1 MLARHAREASA
12 QARQRNRTPRRSC
25 KPRHGLLVAL
35 PTSLAGLVGLW
46 KYTSIARRRPTT
58 TIVLPAA
65 AMPLPAVVPF
75 VVLFESSSG
84 SSWLM
89 QELSALPEVCAIGF
103 EPIDN
108 ISMASAADHT
118 LRLRWLRTLWTPQRA
133 SASEWLDWQ
142 AALQRA
148 SVFGQDDAIRRSLAR
163 CRRADAV
170 AFGLKARLSRLLSDE
185 PSMVRVAALMAEQG
199 VRVVRLSRRNVIKQ
213 ALAEYRRLHAGL
225 GQFRRRSANASIPS
239 IEVELR
245 LFKRAL
251 QARWL
256 SHTRN
261 HARTMMHT
269 RYLKD
274 DLEPRSSFTCP
285 ALVVTAMHVFQAVSR
300 SRRLSSRV
308 LTYAPTQPLLSLS
321 YEEMLG
327 EHAAAMRRLAAFLGL
342 PAAASSASAT
352 GGGEGS
358 VSDGGGGG
366 GGAAPPRYSKATP
379 DRLCAAIANYR
390 AVCEAYKGTAHAQ
403 HFDEACDTTC
413 RERKA

>member
-1 MLARHAREASA
+1 MLARHAREARA
-12 QARQRNRTPRRSC
+12 HARQRSRAPRRSC
-25 KPRHGLLVAL
+25 KPRHVLLVAL

-46 KYTSIARRRPTT
+46 RYTSIARRRPTT
-58 TIVLPAA
+58 TVVLSAA
-65 AMPLPAVVPF
+65 AVPLPAVVPF

-118 LRLRWLRTLWTPQRA
+118 QRLRWLRTLWTPQRA

-170 AFGLKARLSRLLSDE
+170 AYGLKARLSRLLSDE

-225 GQFRRRSANASIPS
+225 GQFRRRGANASIPS

-251 QARWL
+251 QVRWL

-261 HARTMMHT
+261 HARTTMHT
-269 RYLKD
+269 RYLND
-274 DLEPRSSFTCP
+274 DRLEPRFLFTCP
-285 ALVVTAMHVFQAVSR
+285 
-300 SRRLSSRV
+300 RL
-308 LTYAPTQPLLSLS
+308 L
-321 YEEMLG
+321 
-327 EHAAAMRRLAAFLGL
+327 
-342 PAAASSASAT
+342 
-352 GGGEGS
+352 
-358 VSDGGGGG
+358 
-366 GGAAPPRYSKATP
+366 
-379 DRLCAAIANYR
+379 
-390 AVCEAYKGTAHAQ
+390 
-403 HFDEACDTTC
+403 
-413 RERKA
+413 

>member
-1 MLARHAREASA
+1 MKPQIAPYLELLQHGASVWYNRCALMLGRHAREARA
-12 QARQRNRTPRRSC
+12 QARQRSRAPQRGC
-25 KPRHGLLVAL
+25 KPRHVLLVAL

-58 TIVLPAA
+58 TAVLPAA
-65 AMPLPAVVPF
+65 AVPLPAVVPF

-118 LRLRWLRTLWTPQRA
+118 LRLRWLRTLWTPQRG

-148 SVFGQDDAIRRSLAR
+148 SVFGQDDAIRRSLAG

-170 AFGLKARLSRLLSDE
+170 AYGLKARLSRLLSDE

-225 GQFRRRSANASIPS
+225 GQFRRRGANASIPS

-256 SHTRN
+256 SHTRS
-261 HARTMMHT
+261 HARTTMHT

-274 DLEPRSSFTCP
+274 DLFTCP
-285 ALVVTAMHVFQAVSR
+285 ALLVYLLRARCDAHV
-300 SRRLSSRV
+300 RRACLSGGV
-308 LTYAPTQPLLSLS
+308 PLASP
-321 YEEMLG
+321 
-327 EHAAAMRRLAAFLGL
+327 RLARAHLCSP
-342 PAAASSASAT
+342 PAAALAL
-352 GGGEGS
+352 
-358 VSDGGGGG
+358 V
-366 GGAAPPRYSKATP
+366 
-379 DRLCAAIANYR
+379 
-390 AVCEAYKGTAHAQ
+390 
-403 HFDEACDTTC
+403 
-413 RERKA
+413 

>member
-1 MLARHAREASA
+1 MLGRHAREARA
-12 QARQRNRTPRRSC
+12 QARQRSLAPRRGC
-25 KPRHGLLVAL
+25 KPRHVLLVAL

-58 TIVLPAA
+58 TAVLPAA
-65 AMPLPAVVPF
+65 AVPLPAVVPF

-118 LRLRWLRTLWTPQRA
+118 LRLRWLRTLWTPQRG

-148 SVFGQDDAIRRSLAR
+148 SVFGQDDAIRRSLAG

-170 AFGLKARLSRLLSDE
+170 AYGLKARLSRLLSDE
-185 PSMVRVAALMAEQG
+185 PSMVRVAALMAEQR

-225 GQFRRRSANASIPS
+225 GQFRRRGANASIPS

-251 QARWL
+251 QVAGY
-256 SHTRN
+256 HTRAAM
-261 HARTMMHT
+261 HAQRCTHAASKMICLLAL
-269 RYLKD
+269 RFL
-274 DLEPRSSFTCP
+274 FTCP
-285 ALVVTAMHVFQAVSR
+285 ARVVTAPV
-300 SRRLSSRV
+300 RRACLSGGIPLASSR
-308 LTYAPTQPLLSLS
+308 
-321 YEEMLG
+321 
-327 EHAAAMRRLAAFLGL
+327 LARAHLCSP
-342 PAAASSASAT
+342 PAAALAL
-352 GGGEGS
+352 
-358 VSDGGGGG
+358 V
-366 GGAAPPRYSKATP
+366 
-379 DRLCAAIANYR
+379 
-390 AVCEAYKGTAHAQ
+390 
-403 HFDEACDTTC
+403 
-413 RERKA
+413 